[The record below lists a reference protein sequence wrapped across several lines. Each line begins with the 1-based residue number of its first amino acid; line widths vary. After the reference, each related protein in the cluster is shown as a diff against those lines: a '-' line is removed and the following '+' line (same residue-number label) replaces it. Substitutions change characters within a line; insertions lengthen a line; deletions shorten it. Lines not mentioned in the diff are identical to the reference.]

1 MFYSIRH
8 ITRFAYTAPISE
20 STMEV
25 RMQPRN
31 ETPQRCVHFE
41 LVTSPRARVHA
52 YRDHIGNVVHH
63 FDIPARH
70 NQLRVTAE
78 ATVEV
83 SPQMSLPEQVSQE
96 TWDALDAVAS
106 EEDYWEYL
114 RPSRFVSDS
123 DHLDTFASE
132 LRLDRS
138 VDPLTLLRRANGEIF
153 RAFEYTPQSTQVDS
167 PIDDAL
173 RSRRGVCQDFAHIM
187 LAVVRPL
194 GIPARYVS
202 GYLYHGEE
210 NQDRSLAGATHAWI
224 EAWLPQFGWIGLDP
238 TNDLV
243 VEGRHIRAA
252 VGRDYSDVPPTRG
265 VFKGKAGSELSVAV
279 QVSPSDAPAHDD
291 ELMPGVTW
299 VTPVIEEEEQ
309 AQQQQQQQQ

>member
-1 MFYSIRH
+1 
-8 ITRFAYTAPISE
+8 
-20 STMEV
+20 
-25 RMQPRN
+25 MQPRS
-31 ETPQRCVHFE
+31 EVGQRCVHFE
-41 LVTSPRARVHA
+41 LGTSPRARVYA
-52 YRDHIGNVVHH
+52 YRDHAGNDVHH

-83 SPQMSLPEQVSQE
+83 SGPAALPSHVGLDV
-96 TWDALDAVAS
+96 WDSLDASAS
-106 EEDYWEYL
+106 DGEYWEYL
-114 RPSRFVSDS
+114 KPSRFVEKTSLLEGFS
-123 DHLDTFASE
+123 SE
-132 LRLDRS
+132 LRLSRS
-138 VDPLTLLRRANGEIF
+138 VDPLSLLLRVNSEIYQ
-153 RAFEYTPQSTQVDS
+153 AFEYTPQSTQVDS

-173 RSRRGVCQDFAHIM
+173 KSRRGVCQDFAHVM
-187 LAVVRPL
+187 LAMVRPL

-210 NQDRSLAGATHAWI
+210 NQDRSVPGATHAWI
-224 EAWLPQFGWIGLDP
+224 EAWLPQLGWIGFDP

-243 VEGRHIRAA
+243 VESRHIRAA

-279 QVSPSDAPAHDD
+279 QVSPSDAPTHED
-291 ELMPGVTW
+291 ELLPGVTW
-299 VTPVIEEEEQ
+299 VTPVLEEEEQ